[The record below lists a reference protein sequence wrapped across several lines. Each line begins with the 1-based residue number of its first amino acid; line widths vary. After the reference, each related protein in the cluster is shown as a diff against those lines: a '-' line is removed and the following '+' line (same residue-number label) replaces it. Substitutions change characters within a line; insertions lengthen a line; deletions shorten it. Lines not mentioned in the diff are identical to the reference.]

1 MTSRSLTIA
10 WLTVAAFAATVAVP
24 GQAAAMPPWQSA
36 QQVKEALFDAQASLL
51 LDDGRDAQA
60 ATARAR
66 AAFEGR
72 MRRTLAREAPGAE
85 ARAQRALADART
97 AAAKLDAAGLATARG
112 ALQAAI
118 FEGSYRVTLD
128 AIDRGRVSQAR
139 AWLLVRDFRKGTRFS
154 RPGIDATRALVAL
167 ERGRATV
174 KAARLAVRKDLLDAY
189 QARLNDHRKGA
200 REASDRGFETRRAEQ
215 AALVAGYWE
224 ILRPEYREQ
233 RGAAQLAAADRS
245 LAALGSAGLERLAQG
260 LRRPFGRSSE
270 ASRGLCRRALH
281 RR

>member
-1 MTSRSLTIA
+1 MVVCVVRWRAGRRAPRHARSA
-10 WLTVAAFAATVAVP
+10 RSP
-24 GQAAAMPPWQSA
+24 MP
-36 QQVKEALFDAQASLL
+36 EA
-51 LDDGRDAQA
+51 
-60 ATARAR
+60 
-66 AAFEGR
+66 
-72 MRRTLAREAPGAE
+72 
-85 ARAQRALADART
+85 
-97 AAAKLDAAGLATARG
+97 AAAKLDAAGLAAARG

-118 FEGSYRVTLD
+118 FEGSYRVTMD
-128 AIDRGRVSQAR
+128 AIDARRVSQAR
-139 AWLLVRDFRKGTRFS
+139 AWLLVRDFRKATRFS

-174 KAARLAVRKDLLDAY
+174 EAARLAVRKDLLDAY

-200 REASDRGFETRRAEQ
+200 REAGDRGFATRRAEQ

-245 LAALGSAGLERLAQG
+245 LAALGSAGLSGSRKVFDGRLDAG
-260 LRRPFGRSSE
+260 PE
-270 ASRGLCRRALH
+270 ASRGLRRGALH